1 VPGAYRRS
9 HRLRRAPLPRLRVR
23 DLDLFYVEAGTGDP
37 LILVMGLGA
46 DHLAWG
52 LQIPAFAACY
62 RVIALDNR
70 GVGQSDA
77 PDTPYTTAMM
87 ADDTVGLMDA
97 LGVER
102 AHVCGVS
109 MGGMI
114 AQEIALRHPARVR
127 TLQLHATLARPD
139 AYIRELVQA
148 WRKVRATLGRE
159 EAARVLALW
168 LFAPCS
174 YAERPEFV
182 EFVLHNDI
190 ANPYPQSLT
199 GYLRQGDAILAHDTL
214 ERLDRLRC
222 PTLVSVADQDILV
235 PPRFS
240 HVIAQRVPGAEL
252 KTIAD
257 AGHAYIWERPDAFN
271 AMCLEFLARRA

>member
-1 VPGAYRRS
+1 M
-9 HRLRRAPLPRLRVR
+9 PRVRVR
-23 DLDLFYVEAGTGDP
+23 DIEMFYVEAGAGDP
-37 LILVMGLGA
+37 LVLVMGFGG

-52 LQIPAFAACY
+52 LQLPAFAANH
-62 RVIALDNR
+62 RVIAFDNR

-77 PDTPYTTAMM
+77 PDVPYTTALM

-97 LGVER
+97 LGIER

-139 AYIRELVQA
+139 RYMHELSES
-148 WRKVRATLGRE
+148 WRRLRPSLDRE
-159 EAARVLALW
+159 EWLRLLALW
-168 LFAPCS
+168 LFAPVT

-182 EFVLHNDI
+182 ELVLQNAI
-190 ANPYPQSLT
+190 TNPYPQSLV
-199 GYLRQGDAILAHDTL
+199 GFLRQGEAVRTHDTL
-214 ERLDRLRC
+214 ERLADIRC
-222 PTLVSVADQDILV
+222 PTLVTVAEHDILV

-240 HVIAQRVPGAEL
+240 HQIAQRVPGAEM
-252 KTIAD
+252 KTLVD
-257 AGHAYIWERPDAFN
+257 AGHAYVWERPDAFN
-271 AMCLEFLARRA
+271 AMCLEFLARRAA

>member
-1 VPGAYRRS
+1 M
-9 HRLRRAPLPRLRVR
+9 
-23 DLDLFYVEAGTGDP
+23 FYIEAGAGDP
-37 LILVMGLGA
+37 LVLVMGFGG

-52 LQIPAFAACY
+52 LQIPALAAKY
-62 RVIALDNR
+62 RVIAFDNR

-77 PDTPYTTAMM
+77 PDVPYSTAMM

-97 LGVER
+97 LGLDR

-139 AYIRELVQA
+139 AYMRALVEA
-148 WRKVRATLGRE
+148 WRKTRIALGRE
-159 EAARVLALW
+159 DALRVIALW
-168 LFAPCS
+168 LFAPRT
-174 YAERPEFV
+174 YDERPEFV
-182 EFVLHNDI
+182 ELVLQNAI

-199 GYLRQGDAILAHDTL
+199 GFLRQGDAVLGHDTL
-214 ERLDRLRC
+214 DRLEQLRC

-240 HVIAQRVPGAEL
+240 HAIAQRVAGAEL

-257 AGHAYIWERPDAFN
+257 AGHAYMWEAAEAFN
-271 AMCLEFLARRA
+271 AMCLEFLARRG

>member
-1 VPGAYRRS
+1 M
-9 HRLRRAPLPRLRVR
+9 
-23 DLDLFYVEAGTGDP
+23 FYIEAGAGDP
-37 LILVMGLGA
+37 LVLVMGFGG

-52 LQIPAFAACY
+52 LQIPALAAKY
-62 RVIALDNR
+62 RVIAFDNR

-77 PDTPYTTAMM
+77 PDVPYSTAMM

-97 LGVER
+97 LGLDR

-139 AYIRELVQA
+139 AYMRALVEA
-148 WRKVRATLGRE
+148 WRKTRIALGRE
-159 EAARVLALW
+159 DALRVIALW
-168 LFAPCS
+168 LFAPRT
-174 YAERPEFV
+174 YDERPEFV
-182 EFVLHNDI
+182 ELVLQNAI

-199 GYLRQGDAILAHDTL
+199 GFLRQGDAVLGHDTL
-214 ERLDRLRC
+214 DRLEQLRC

-240 HVIAQRVPGAEL
+240 HAIAQRVAGVEL

-257 AGHAYIWERPDAFN
+257 AGHAYMWEAAEAFN
-271 AMCLEFLARRA
+271 AMCLEFLARRG

>member
-1 VPGAYRRS
+1 M
-9 HRLRRAPLPRLRVR
+9 
-23 DLDLFYVEAGTGDP
+23 FYVEAGTGDP
-37 LILVMGLGA
+37 LVLVMGFGG

-52 LQIPAFAACY
+52 LQIPAFAATY
-62 RVIALDNR
+62 RVIAFDNR

-77 PDTPYTTAMM
+77 PDIPYSTAMM
-87 ADDTVGLMDA
+87 ADDTIGLLDA
-97 LGVER
+97 LGIER

-139 AYIRELVQA
+139 VYMKALVEA
-148 WRKVRATLGRE
+148 WRKVRVALGRE
-159 EAARVLALW
+159 EALRVLALW

-174 YAERPEFV
+174 YEERPEFV
-182 EFVLHNDI
+182 ELVLQNAI
-190 ANPYPQSLT
+190 ANPHPQSLT
-199 GYLRQGDAILAHDTL
+199 GYLRQGDAVLGHDTL
-214 ERLDRLRC
+214 ERLDRVRS
-222 PTLVSVADQDILV
+222 PTLVSVADQDALV

-240 HVIAQRVPGAEL
+240 HAIAERIPGAEL

-257 AGHAYIWERPDAFN
+257 AGHAYMWEKADVFN
-271 AMCLEFLARRA
+271 AMCLEFLARRG

>member
-1 VPGAYRRS
+1 M
-9 HRLRRAPLPRLRVR
+9 LRVR
-23 DLDLFYVEAGTGDP
+23 DIGMFYVEAGTGDP
-37 LILVMGLGA
+37 VVLVMGLGG

-52 LQIPAFAACY
+52 LQIPAFAARY
-62 RVIALDNR
+62 RVIAFDNR
-70 GVGQSDA
+70 GVGQTDA
-77 PDTPYTTAMM
+77 PDIPYTTAMM
-87 ADDTVGLMDA
+87 ADDTVGLLDA
-97 LGVER
+97 LGIER

-139 AYIRELVQA
+139 AYMKTLVEA
-148 WRKVRATLGRE
+148 WRKVRVALGRD

-174 YAERPEFV
+174 YEERPEFV
-182 EFVLHNDI
+182 ELVLQNAI
-190 ANPYPQSLT
+190 ANPHPQSLT
-199 GYLRQGDAILAHDTL
+199 GYLRQGDAVLGHDTL
-214 ERLDRLRC
+214 ERLDLLRC
-222 PTLVSVADQDILV
+222 PTLVSVADQDVLV

-240 HVIAQRVPGAEL
+240 HAIAQRVPGAEL

-257 AGHAYIWERPDAFN
+257 ACHAYMWEKPDAFN
-271 AMCLEFLARRA
+271 AMCLEFLACRG

>member
-1 VPGAYRRS
+1 M
-9 HRLRRAPLPRLRVR
+9 
-23 DLDLFYVEAGTGDP
+23 EAGAGEP
-37 LILVMGLGA
+37 LVLVMGFGG

-52 LQIPAFAACY
+52 LQIPAFAAEY
-62 RVIALDNR
+62 RVIAFDNR

-77 PDTPYTTAMM
+77 PDVPYSSAMM
-87 ADDTVGLMDA
+87 ADDAVGLMDG
-97 LGVER
+97 LGIER

-114 AQEIALRHPARVR
+114 AQEIALRHPSRVH

-139 AYIRELVQA
+139 AYMRSLVEG
-148 WRKVRATLGRE
+148 WRKVRVALGRE
-159 EAARVLALW
+159 EALRVLALW

-174 YAERPEFV
+174 YEQRPEFV
-182 EFVLHNDI
+182 ELVLQNAI
-190 ANPYPQSLT
+190 ANPHPQSLT

-214 ERLDRLRC
+214 ERLERLRC

-240 HVIAQRVPGAEL
+240 HAIAQRVPGAEL

-257 AGHAYIWERPDAFN
+257 AGHAYMWERADVFN
-271 AMCLEFLARRA
+271 AMCLEFLARRG

>member
-1 VPGAYRRS
+1 M
-9 HRLRRAPLPRLRVR
+9 
-23 DLDLFYVEAGTGDP
+23 FYVEAGTGDP
-37 LILVMGLGA
+37 VVLVMGLGG

-52 LQIPAFAACY
+52 LQIPAFAARY
-62 RVIALDNR
+62 RVIAFDNR
-70 GVGQSDA
+70 GVGQTDA
-77 PDTPYTTAMM
+77 PDIPYTTAMM
-87 ADDTVGLMDA
+87 ADDTVGLLDA
-97 LGVER
+97 LGIER

-139 AYIRELVQA
+139 AYMKTLVEA
-148 WRKVRATLGRE
+148 WRKVRVALGRD

-174 YAERPEFV
+174 YEERPEFV
-182 EFVLHNDI
+182 ELVLQNAI
-190 ANPYPQSLT
+190 ANPHPQSLT
-199 GYLRQGDAILAHDTL
+199 GYLRQGDAVLGHDTL
-214 ERLDRLRC
+214 ERLDQLRC
-222 PTLVSVADQDILV
+222 PTLVSVADQDVLV

-240 HVIAQRVPGAEL
+240 HAIAQRVPGAEL

-257 AGHAYIWERPDAFN
+257 AGHAYMWEKPDAFN
-271 AMCLEFLARRA
+271 AMCLEFLACRG

>member
-1 VPGAYRRS
+1 M
-9 HRLRRAPLPRLRVR
+9 
-23 DLDLFYVEAGTGDP
+23 FYMEAGAGEP
-37 LILVMGLGA
+37 LVLVMGFGG

-52 LQIPAFAACY
+52 LQIPAFAAKY
-62 RVIALDNR
+62 RVIAFDNR

-77 PDTPYTTAMM
+77 PDVPYTTAMM
-87 ADDTVGLMDA
+87 ADDAVGLMDG
-97 LGVER
+97 LGIER

-114 AQEIALRHPARVR
+114 AQEIALRHPSRVR

-139 AYIRELVQA
+139 AYMRSLVEG
-148 WRKVRATLGRE
+148 WRKVRIALGRE
-159 EAARVLALW
+159 EALRVLALW

-174 YAERPEFV
+174 YEQRPEFV
-182 EFVLHNDI
+182 EAVLQNAI
-190 ANPYPQSLT
+190 ANPHPQSLT
-199 GYLRQGDAILAHDTL
+199 GYLRQGDAILGHDTL
-214 ERLDRLRC
+214 DRLDRVRC

-240 HVIAQRVPGAEL
+240 HAIAQRVPGAEL

-257 AGHAYIWERPDAFN
+257 AGHAYMWERADVFN
-271 AMCLEFLARRA
+271 AMCLEFLARRG